1 MAVAFGFPGDFH
13 APGASP
19 LRRFPKSWL
28 TDVTVL
34 RGGGRDAKG
43 NPLPTVELAVTGCL
57 IAPRATADPVDRSD
71 VTSGTAVLYRGPGFT
86 FQSTDRI
93 RVAAGDRMAGLWAV
107 EGRPG
112 EWPFGS
118 EVGLVRA

>member
-1 MAVAFGFPGDFH
+1 MGLAFGFPGDYH
-13 APGASP
+13 KPGPSP
-19 LRRFPKSWL
+19 LRMVPKSWL
-28 TDVTVL
+28 TDVIVL

-43 NPLPTVELAVTGCL
+43 NPLPITELPVSGCL
-57 IAPRATADPVDRSD
+57 IGARSTADPVDRSD
-71 VTSGTAVLYRGPGFT
+71 VVDGKAVLYRGPGFR
-86 FQSTDRI
+86 FLSTDRI
-93 RVAAGDRMAGLWAV
+93 RVPSGALMAGEWSV

>member
-1 MAVAFGFPGDFH
+1 MAAVFSYPGDYH
-13 APGASP
+13 APGVNP
-19 LRRFPKSWL
+19 LRKMPKSWL

-43 NPLPTVELAVTGCL
+43 NPLPVVEIPLTGCL
-57 IAPRATADPVDRSD
+57 IGPRATADPIDRSD
-71 VTSGTAVLYRGPGFT
+71 VTDSKAVLYRGPGFT
-86 FQSTDRI
+86 FYSTDRI
-93 RVAAGDRMAGLWAV
+93 RIATGKRMAGEWSV
-107 EGRPG
+107 DGRPG

>member
-1 MAVAFGFPGDFH
+1 MTVAFAYPGDYH
-13 APGASP
+13 APKSP
-19 LRRFPKSWL
+19 LRGIPKSWL
-28 TDVTVL
+28 VDVTVL

-43 NPLPTVELAVTGCL
+43 NPLPTIELAVTKCL

-71 VTSGTAVLYRGPGFT
+71 VVDNTAVLYRGPGFT
-86 FQSTDRI
+86 FMSTDRI
-93 RVAAGDRMAGLWAV
+93 RVPAGARMAGVWAV